1 MKKFVF
7 MNSKGLLIGLVTALL
22 AASIYVV
29 LRKNTSQ
36 WINYNERISYNQYI
50 RPIINDKCITCHG
63 GVKKSSGL
71 SFLFR
76 EEALDTA
83 ESGVPA
89 IIPGDAKNSEM
100 YKRIIHHDPE
110 YRMPLESEPLSEK
123 EIDLIARW
131 IDQGAEWEDHW
142 AYIPPDK
149 DIQAP
154 EVEDG
159 GWAQNEIDHFIL
171 AKLQANDLTPAP
183 RARKEVLL
191 RRLYLDL
198 IGLPPSADEAKAFLE
213 DQSPDAYE
221 KLVDRLLASPHFG
234 ERWAAM
240 WLDLARYADTKGYE
254 KDLDRNIW
262 KYRDWVIKAFNEDKP
277 FDAFTIEQLAG
288 DLLPDPTKDQL
299 IATAFHRNT
308 MANDEGGTDN
318 EEFRVA
324 AVLERVGTTFEVW
337 QGTTMACV
345 QCHSHPYEPI
355 RHEEFYKFMAFFNNT
370 EDRDIYNEQP
380 KLFTYEKED
389 VEKVQATLAWITDHL
404 QEKDRHIQPKGRFL
418 HEKKEDLLYRLGY
431 RRVEAEE
438 YQASSKLIELL
449 APEQDVVWQIQDSSW
464 IMFEDVDLS
473 GVEEI
478 SFRCATAISGGFIEV
493 RLDSI
498 NGRKIGQTEVTTTG
512 QWDNWSS
519 KKPDPNQWKV
529 FKTPIPSMPGKH
541 DIYYLFRKNKDLT
554 QHLFHLDWI
563 YYHEKNPVK
572 AAYNGSFNRKLEQL
586 ASVQPITTPIMRDL
600 PAQKSRDTHIFERG
614 NWMVH
619 GRKVTA
625 DVPEILGEIPDST
638 PVAGIPVTGT
648 PVNRLGMA
656 RWLVSADNPLTA
668 RVAVNRFWEQ
678 LFGYGI
684 IETMEEFGSQGTPPS
699 HAQLLDWLA
708 VQFMDQHH
716 WRIKSLL
723 KQMVMSAAYQQSST
737 ATPEKIEKD
746 PRNRLLSR
754 GPRVRLTAEQVRD
767 QVLAVSDLI
776 NLKMHGPSI
785 KPPRPDVSSN
795 GWGTWVADAGEE
807 QYRRSLYV
815 YTKRVSPFPMFITF
829 DATARN
835 VCTSRRIRTNTPLQA
850 LILLNDSIFFTAAK
864 ALATQMA
871 STHPTDV
878 AACLQEGYERVMFR
892 TPNTE
897 KLDALQLL
905 YQDAL
910 TRYKKKDLVHSVAV
924 SDDDSVRLKAF
935 TLVANA
941 LLNLD
946 EFVTKN

>member
-1 MKKFVF
+1 MEKQVF
-7 MNSKGLLIGLVTALL
+7 MKRKGLTIAVITALV
-22 AASIYVV
+22 AVSIYVI
-29 LRKNTSQ
+29 LTIDASEQ
-36 WINYNERISYNQYI
+36 ISYNGHI
-50 RPIINDKCITCHG
+50 RPIINSKCIRCHG
-63 GVKKSSGL
+63 GVKKSAGL

-83 ESGVPA
+83 ESGIPS
-89 IIPGDAKNSEM
+89 IIPGDADHSELIR
-100 YKRIIHHDPE
+100 RITHHDPE
-110 YRMPLESEPLSEK
+110 KRMPLEDEPLSED
-123 EIDLIARW
+123 EIDLFKKW
-131 IDQGAEWEDHW
+131 INQGANWEKHW
-142 AYIPPDK
+142 AYIPPQK
-149 DIQAP
+149 GVQIP
-154 EVEDG
+154 EVQDD

-171 AKLQANDLTPAP
+171 AKLKENDLTASP

-198 IGLPPSADEAKAFLE
+198 TGLPPAADEVKAFQQ

-221 KLVDRLLASPHFG
+221 KMVDHLLASPHFG

-240 WLDLARYADTKGYE
+240 WMDLARYSDSKGYE
-254 KDLDRNIW
+254 KDLYRNIW
-262 KYRDWVIKAFNEDKP
+262 KYRDWVINAFNHDMP
-277 FDAFTIEQLAG
+277 FDRFTIEQLAG
-288 DLLPDPTKDQL
+288 DLLPDPGQDQL

-345 QCHSHPYEPI
+345 QCHSHPYDPI

-380 KLFTYEKED
+380 KLFTYEDKD
-389 VEKVQATLAWITDHL
+389 ATKLQGIIDWITGHL
-404 QEKDRHIQPKGRFL
+404 QGEDSALQFNGRFL
-418 HEKKEDLLYRLGY
+418 HQKKEDLLYTLGY
-431 RRVEAEE
+431 RKIEAEE

-449 APEQDVVWQIQDSSW
+449 APDQDVVWQIQDSSW

-473 GVEEI
+473 QVKEI

-493 RLDSI
+493 RLDSVD
-498 NGRKIGQTEVTTTG
+498 GKKIGQTEVITTG
-512 QWDNWSS
+512 QWDNWSNRKPAS
-519 KKPDPNQWKV
+519 KNWKEFRTSLQPV
-529 FKTPIPSMPGKH
+529 IGTH

-572 AAYNGSFNRKLEQL
+572 AAYAEGFINKLVEL
-586 ASVQPITTPIMRDL
+586 ASMQPVATPIMQDL
-600 PAQKSRDTHIFERG
+600 SGQKSRETQIFQRG
-614 NWMVH
+614 NWMTP
-619 GRKVTA
+619 GGKVTA
-625 DVPEILGEIPDST
+625 DVPEILGEIP
-638 PVAGIPVTGT
+638 AGT
-648 PVNRLGMA
+648 PANRLGMA
-656 RWLVSADNPLTA
+656 QWLVSPDNPLTA

-684 IETMEEFGSQGTPPS
+684 IETMEEFGSQGAPPS
-699 HAQLLDWLA
+699 HALLLDWLA
-708 VQFMDQHH
+708 VQFMDRHK
-716 WRIKSLL
+716 WSIKALL
-723 KQMVMSAAYQQSST
+723 KQIVMSATYQQSSI

-746 PRNRLLSR
+746 PQNRLLSR

-767 QVLAVSDLI
+767 QILAVSGLI
-776 NLKMHGPSI
+776 NLKTYGPSI
-785 KPPRPDVSSN
+785 KPIRPDISSN
-795 GWGTWVADAGEE
+795 GWGTWIADSGDV

-829 DATARN
+829 DASARN
-835 VCTSRRIRTNTPLQA
+835 VCTSRRIRTNTPLQS
-850 LILLNDSIFFTAAK
+850 LTLLNDSTFFTAAK
-864 ALATQMA
+864 ALAVKMA
-871 STHPTDV
+871 SAHPNDESL
-878 AACLQEGYERVMFR
+878 CLQKGYESVMFR
-892 TPNTE
+892 APDVE
-897 KLDALQLL
+897 RLDALQLL

-910 TRYKKKDLVHSVAV
+910 NHYKTRKPSNSTAI
-924 SDDDSVRLKAF
+924 SEGETARLKAF

-941 LLNLD
+941 LMNLD

>member
-1 MKKFVF
+1 MKDKRIKHIIIFSFTAVLAIGIF
-7 MNSKGLLIGLVTALL
+7 YTHKNSRPV
-22 AASIYVV
+22 
-29 LRKNTSQ
+29 
-36 WINYNERISYNQYI
+36 SYNKAI

-63 GVKKSSGL
+63 GVKKSAGL

-89 IIPGDAKNSEM
+89 IIPGDAENSELM
-100 YKRIIHHDPE
+100 KRITHHDPE
-110 YRMPLESEPLSEK
+110 MRMPLEAEPLSEDEVELFK
-123 EIDLIARW
+123 QW
-131 IDQGAEWEDHW
+131 INQGAKWEKHW
-142 AYIPPDK
+142 AYTPPDK
-149 DIQAP
+149 AIQPP
-154 EVEDG
+154 EVEDD
-159 GWAQNEIDHFIL
+159 GWAQSELDYFIL
-171 AKLQANDLTPAP
+171 AKLKANDLTPAP
-183 RARKEVLL
+183 RAGKEVLL
-191 RRLYLDL
+191 RRLYFDL
-198 IGLPPSADEAKAFLE
+198 TGLPPTADEARAFLE
-213 DQSPDAYE
+213 DQSSDAYE
-221 KLVDRLLASPHFG
+221 KLVDRLLTSPHFG

-254 KDLDRNIW
+254 KDLHRNIW
-262 KYRDWVIKAFNEDKP
+262 KYRDWVINAFNEDKP
-277 FDAFTIEQLAG
+277 FDEFTIEQLAG

-324 AVLERVGTTFEVW
+324 AVVERVGTTFEVW

-345 QCHSHPYEPI
+345 QCHSHPYDPI

-380 KLFTYEKED
+380 KLFTYEEKDAEKVESTLKWITSHLQKED
-389 VEKVQATLAWITDHL
+389 VD
-404 QEKDRHIQPKGRFL
+404 IQSKGHFL
-418 HEKKEDLLYRLGY
+418 HEKKEDLLYYLGY

-449 APEQDVVWQIQDSSW
+449 APEQDAVWQIQDSSW
-464 IMFEDVDLS
+464 IMFEDVDIS
-473 GVEEI
+473 EVEEI

-493 RLDSI
+493 RLDSV
-498 NGRKIGQTEVTTTG
+498 NGRKIGQTEITSTG
-512 QWDNWSS
+512 QWDH
-519 KKPDPNQWKV
+519 WKE
-529 FKTPIPSMPGKH
+529 FRTPIEPVTGKH
-541 DIYYLFRKNKDLT
+541 DVYYFFRKNRDLT

-563 YYHEKNPVK
+563 YYHEKKPVK
-572 AAYNGSFNRKLEQL
+572 EAYNESFNQKLEQL
-586 ASVQPITTPIMRDL
+586 ASVKPVTTPIMQDL
-600 PAQKSRDTHIFERG
+600 PGQKSRDTHIFERG
-614 NWMVH
+614 NWMTH
-619 GRKVTA
+619 GQEVTA
-625 DVPEILGEIPDST
+625 DVPEILGEIPVDAPT
-638 PVAGIPVTGT
+638 
-648 PVNRLGMA
+648 NRLGMA

-684 IETMEEFGSQGTPPS
+684 IETMEEFGSQGAPPS

-708 VQFMDQHH
+708 VQFMDQHQ
-716 WRIKSLL
+716 WRIKALL
-723 KQMVMSAAYQQSST
+723 KQIVMSAAYQQSST

-746 PRNRLLSR
+746 PRNRLFSR

-767 QVLAVSDLI
+767 QVLAVSGLI
-776 NLKMHGPSI
+776 NLEMYGPSI

-795 GWGTWVADAGEE
+795 GWGTWVADTGRD

-815 YTKRVSPFPMFITF
+815 YTKRVNPFPMFITF

-835 VCTSRRIRTNTPLQA
+835 ICTSRRIRTNTPLQA
-850 LILLNDSIFFTAAK
+850 LTLLNDSIFFTAAK
-864 ALATQMA
+864 TLGRQMA
-871 STHPTDV
+871 SAHPADV
-878 AACLQEGYERVMFR
+878 SVCLQEGYERVMFR
-892 TPNTE
+892 TPDAERLN
-897 KLDALQLL
+897 ALQLL
-905 YQDAL
+905 YKDAL
-910 TRYKKKDLVHSVAV
+910 SRYKEKGLAHSAAI
-924 SDDDSVRLKAF
+924 SDHDTVRLKAF